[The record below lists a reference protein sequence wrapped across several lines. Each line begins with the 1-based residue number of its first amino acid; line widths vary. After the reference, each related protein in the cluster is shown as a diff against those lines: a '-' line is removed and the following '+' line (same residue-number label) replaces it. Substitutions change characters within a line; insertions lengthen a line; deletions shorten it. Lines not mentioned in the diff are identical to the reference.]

1 MFVRN
6 AINIPAAT
14 ANVTAAAD
22 VVADRI
28 VNINEKKKFT
38 FKRTFLSNK
47 IKFPRLHQHV

>member
-28 VNINEKKKFT
+28 VNINEKKNSH
-38 FKRTFLSNK
+38 SNEHSCQTK
-47 IKFPRLHQHV
+47 